1 MDPSV
6 DGENLEK
13 LLQVSKTAEG
23 RSRLATAGTLAVLL
37 RRLSTILPV
46 DLLPVLRILRN
57 LCAGEA
63 ANQDAFL
70 HLGGPVVVE
79 TVLFSPLQIW
89 RLVESDCSYWGTL
102 HWPERCTVLRS
113 GDLSIRE
120 DTCCSSEGGRRRFE
134 ELCDDERGL
143 PIVVEIIKTA
153 CAGGYEEE
161 WLEWLVTKI
170 CIEEP
175 YLLLLFQKLASSM
188 YDYGK
193 TEAVLLKLLSKSLSN
208 RPVEISL
215 SNDFALSILKIFRE
229 ASNVR
234 NITRVSSAL
243 PTGSPTIDVLGYSLM
258 ILRDACA
265 WEDPSLAVAESPV
278 DSLVSHGLMDL
289 ILSILEEL
297 GPPSSV
303 RRVIENSS
311 CKAAI
316 TESKRVCSYRGFR
329 RDLVSVIGNCLYRRK
344 HIQDEIRKRNAI
356 PLLLQQCVVEED
368 NPFLREWGLFAVR
381 NLLEG
386 NEENQLYVT
395 ELQLQESFNT
405 PEVLE
410 LGLKVELDRQSGR
423 PKLVNIS

>member
-1 MDPSV
+1 MDMSA
-6 DGENLEK
+6 DGEENLEK

-70 HLGGPVVVE
+70 HLGGPAVVE
-79 TVLFSPLQIW
+79 TVLFSPLANLEARRIGLQLLGNFALAGEVH
-89 RLVESDCSYWGTL
+89 RAAVWGSFYPARFLELAT
-102 HWPERCTVLRS
+102 
-113 GDLSIRE
+113 IRE
-120 DTCCSSEGGRRRFE
+120 PRVCDPLCMVLDTCCSSEGGRRRFE

-215 SNDFALSILKIFRE
+215 SNDFALSILKIFRK
-229 ASNVR
+229 
-234 NITRVSSAL
+234 L
-243 PTGSPTIDVLGYSLM
+243 PMLGTSPGSPLLFLQG
-258 ILRDACA
+258 
-265 WEDPSLAVAESPV
+265 
-278 DSLVSHGLMDL
+278 
-289 ILSILEEL
+289 
-297 GPPSSV
+297 
-303 RRVIENSS
+303 
-311 CKAAI
+311 
-316 TESKRVCSYRGFR
+316 
-329 RDLVSVIGNCLYRRK
+329 
-344 HIQDEIRKRNAI
+344 
-356 PLLLQQCVVEED
+356 LLQLMCLVI
-368 NPFLREWGLFAVR
+368 
-381 NLLEG
+381 LL
-386 NEENQLYVT
+386 
-395 ELQLQESFNT
+395 
-405 PEVLE
+405 
-410 LGLKVELDRQSGR
+410 
-423 PKLVNIS
+423 